1 MVLLAA
7 GTQEVSKKMDNL
19 MSDKEPKAD
28 PEGKATQSGAKEIE
42 QGGSAWLETLR
53 TIVIAVVIAVGVR
66 TFAYEPFN
74 IPSSSMEPTLL
85 VGDYL
90 FVSKLSY
97 GYSRHS
103 LPFGL
108 PLFSGRILFTKPEV
122 GDVAVFTYPRDN
134 KTDYIKRIVGLPG
147 DKMEVRDGILY
158 INDVPVKR
166 ELLSAS
172 EVAKIGYNDPVGL
185 LYYETLPSGRRHLIR
200 EISDQRPLDNWGP
213 EVVTEG
219 HFFAMGD
226 NRDNSLDSR
235 ADVGQVPF
243 ENLVGRAEILFF
255 SHDGSSPWWEFWTW
269 PSTIRFSR
277 IGDAIE

>member
-1 MVLLAA
+1 
-7 GTQEVSKKMDNL
+7 MDDL
-19 MSDKEPKAD
+19 MLDRKPDAD
-28 PEGKATQSGAKEIE
+28 PEDKTSQGGPKESS
-42 QGGSAWLETLR
+42 QGGSAWMETLR
-53 TIVIAVVIAVGVR
+53 TIVIAVLIAVGVR

-90 FVSKLSY
+90 FVSKMSY
-97 GYSRHS
+97 GYSRFS

-108 PLFSGRILFTKPEV
+108 PLFSGRIFFTEPKV
-122 GDVAVFTYPRDN
+122 GDVAVFVFPRDN
-134 KTDYIKRIVGLPG
+134 KTDYIKRVIGLPG
-147 DKMEVRDGILY
+147 DKIELRNGILI

-172 EVAKIGYNDPVGL
+172 EVAALGYDNPMGL
-185 LYYETLPSGRRHLIR
+185 LYYETLPNGHRHLIR
-200 EISDQRPLDNWGP
+200 EITDEGRYDNWGP
-213 EVVTEG
+213 EVVRDG
-219 HFFAMGD
+219 HFFVMGD

-255 SHDGSSPWWEFWTW
+255 SHDGSKPWWEFWTW

-277 IGDAIE
+277 IGDVIH

>member
-1 MVLLAA
+1 MLDRKPDAEREDKV
-7 GTQEVSKKMDNL
+7 QEES
-19 MSDKEPKAD
+19 
-28 PEGKATQSGAKEIE
+28 AKDS
-42 QGGSAWLETLR
+42 GGSAWLETLR
-53 TIVIAVVIAVGVR
+53 TIVIAVLIAVGVR

-85 VGDYL
+85 IGDYL
-90 FVSKLSY
+90 FVSKFSY

-103 LPFGL
+103 LPFGV
-108 PLFSGRILFTKPEV
+108 PLFSGRILFSEPEV

-147 DKMEVRDGILY
+147 DKIEVREGVLY
-158 INDVPVKR
+158 INEAPVQR

-172 EVAKIGYNDPVGL
+172 EMAALGYDDPVGL
-185 LYYETLPSGRRHLIR
+185 LYYETLPNGHRHLIR
-200 EISDQRPLDNWGP
+200 EISDQRPLDSFGP
-213 EVVTEG
+213 EVVKEG

-243 ENLVGRAEILFF
+243 ENLVGRADVLFF
-255 SHDGSSPWWEFWTW
+255 SHDGSSPWWQFWTW
-269 PSTIRFSR
+269 PSSIRFGR

>member
-1 MVLLAA
+1 MRDDGPGRNPDNKAPDDSLGKSESA
-7 GTQEVSKKMDNL
+7 VS
-19 MSDKEPKAD
+19 
-28 PEGKATQSGAKEIE
+28 G
-42 QGGSAWLETLR
+42 WVETIR
-53 TIVIAVVIAVGVR
+53 TIVIAVLIAVGVR

-85 VGDYL
+85 IGDYL

-103 LPFGL
+103 FPFGL
-108 PLFSGRILFTKPEV
+108 PLFKGRVLFSEPEV
-122 GDVAVFTYPRDN
+122 GDVAVFVFPRDN

-147 DKMEVRDGILY
+147 DKIEVRGGILY
-158 INDVPVKR
+158 INDIAAKR

-172 EVAKIGYNDPVGL
+172 EVAELGYRNPMGL
-185 LYYETLPSGRRHLIR
+185 LYYETLPNGRRHLIR
-200 EISDQRPLDNWGP
+200 EETDNGPYDNFRP
-213 EVVTEG
+213 VVVPEG

-235 ADVGQVPF
+235 ANVGMVPF
-243 ENLVGRAEILFF
+243 ENLVGRADFLFF
-255 SHDGSSPWWEFWTW
+255 SHDGTGQWWEFWKW

-277 IGDAIE
+277 IFDGIE

>member
-1 MVLLAA
+1 MMVRPA
-7 GTQEVSKKMDNL
+7 GPKILDNSMLEDQPDVDPKNKAQENGV
-19 MSDKEPKAD
+19 KE
-28 PEGKATQSGAKEIE
+28 SE

-53 TIVIAVVIAVGVR
+53 TIVIAVLIAVGVR

-108 PLFSGRILFTKPEV
+108 PLFSGRILFSEPEP
-122 GDVAVFTYPRDN
+122 GDVAVFAYPGDN

-147 DKMEVRDGILY
+147 GKIEVRDGILY
-158 INDVPVKR
+158 INDVATKR
-166 ELLSAS
+166 ELLTAS
-172 EVAKIGYNDPVGL
+172 EVAEIGYENPMGF
-185 LYYETLPSGRRHLIR
+185 LYYETLPNGRRHLIR
-200 EISDQRPLDNWGP
+200 EISDSKPLDTWGP
-213 EVVTEG
+213 EVVPEG

-235 ADVGQVPF
+235 ADVGYVPF
-243 ENLVGRAEILFF
+243 ENLVGRAEVLFF
-255 SHDGSSPWWEFWTW
+255 SHEGSSAWWEFWTW

-277 IGDAIE
+277 IGDAIK

>member
-1 MVLLAA
+1 ML
-7 GTQEVSKKMDNL
+7 DR
-19 MSDKEPKAD
+19 EPDLEPGERA
-28 PEGKATQSGAKEIE
+28 PQGGAKNSG
-42 QGGSAWLETLR
+42 QAGSAWLETLR
-53 TIVIAVVIAVGVR
+53 TFVIAVLIAVGVR

-85 VGDYL
+85 IGDYL

-108 PLFSGRILFTKPEV
+108 PLFSGRILFSEPEA
-122 GDVAVFTYPRDN
+122 GDVAVFVYPRDN

-147 DKMEVRDGILY
+147 DKIEVREGILH
-158 INDVPVKR
+158 INDVAAKR
-166 ELLSAS
+166 EMLSAS
-172 EVAKIGYNDPVGL
+172 EIAEIGYYNPIGR
-185 LYYETLPSGRRHLIR
+185 LYYETLPNGRRHLIHER
-200 EISDQRPLDNWGP
+200 SDQGPNDNFGP
-213 EVVTEG
+213 EVVREG

-226 NRDNSLDSR
+226 NRDNSQDSR

-243 ENLVGRAEILFF
+243 ENLVGRADILFF
-255 SHDGSSPWWEFWTW
+255 SHDGASPWWKFWTW
-269 PSTIRFSR
+269 PSTIRFGR

>member
-1 MVLLAA
+1 MVENKPGSNPENKA
-7 GTQEVSKKMDNL
+7 QETAVKQ
-19 MSDKEPKAD
+19 
-28 PEGKATQSGAKEIE
+28 GE

-53 TIVIAVVIAVGVR
+53 TIVIAVLIAVGVR

-74 IPSSSMEPTLL
+74 IPSGSMEPTLL

-108 PLFSGRILFTKPEV
+108 PLFSGRILFTEPEV
-122 GDVAVFTYPRDN
+122 GDVAVFAYPRDN

-147 DKMEVRDGILY
+147 DKVEVREGILY
-158 INDVPVKR
+158 LNAEPVER
-166 ELLSAS
+166 ELLTAS
-172 EVAKIGYNDPVGL
+172 ETADLGYENVGGL
-185 LYYETLPSGRRHLIR
+185 LYYETLPNGHRHLIR
-200 EISDQRPLDNWGP
+200 EVSDYGRYDNWGP
-213 EVVTEG
+213 EVVKEG

-243 ENLVGRAEILFF
+243 ENLVGRADVIFF
-255 SHDGSSPWWEFWTW
+255 SHDGSSPWWQFWSW
-269 PSTIRFSR
+269 PSTIRFGR
-277 IGDAIE
+277 IFDGIE

>member
-1 MVLLAA
+1 
-7 GTQEVSKKMDNL
+7 
-19 MSDKEPKAD
+19 MSDRKPDAD
-28 PEGKATQSGAKEIE
+28 PEESAPQGTVKEGE
-42 QGGSAWLETLR
+42 QGGSAWMETLR
-53 TIVIAVVIAVGVR
+53 TIVIAILIAVGVR

-103 LPFGL
+103 LPFGA
-108 PLFSGRILFTKPEV
+108 PLFSGRILFSEPEA

-147 DKMEVRDGILY
+147 DKIEVRDGVLV
-158 INDVPVKR
+158 INDQPVQR

-172 EVAKIGYNDPVGL
+172 EIEEIGYQQTMGL
-185 LYYETLPSGRRHLIR
+185 LYYETLPNGRRHLIR
-200 EISDQRPLDNWGP
+200 EVSDTHRLDNYGP
-213 EVVTEG
+213 VVVREG

-255 SHDGSSPWWEFWTW
+255 SHDTSSAWWKFWTW
-269 PSTIRFSR
+269 PSTIRFGR

>member
-1 MVLLAA
+1 ML
-7 GTQEVSKKMDNL
+7 
-19 MSDKEPKAD
+19 DKEPDTDQQGGAQAD
-28 PEGKATQSGAKEIE
+28 AKESSH
-42 QGGSAWLETLR
+42 GGSAWLETLR
-53 TIVIAVVIAVGVR
+53 TIVIAVLIAVGVR

-85 VGDYL
+85 IGDYL

-108 PLFSGRILFTKPEV
+108 PLFSGRIFASEPER

-147 DKMEVRDGILY
+147 DKIEVREGILY
-158 INDVPVKR
+158 INDVPVQR

-172 EVAKIGYNDPVGL
+172 EVAALDYDQSGF
-185 LYYETLPSGRRHLIR
+185 LYYETLPNGRRHLIR
-200 EISDQRPLDNWGP
+200 EINDEQRYDNFP
-213 EVVTEG
+213 PVVVPEG
-219 HFFAMGD
+219 HYFAMGD

-235 ADVGQVPF
+235 ADVGFVPF
-243 ENLVGRAEILFF
+243 ENLVGRADVLFF
-255 SHDGSSPWWEFWTW
+255 SHDGSSPWWQFWTW
-269 PSTIRFSR
+269 PSTIRFGR
-277 IGDAIE
+277 IGDGIE

>member
-1 MVLLAA
+1 MRDD
-7 GTQEVSKKMDNL
+7 GPGQTPD
-19 MSDKEPKAD
+19 DKASQD
-28 PEGKATQSGAKEIE
+28 GLEGSEAP
-42 QGGSAWLETLR
+42 GSAWMETIR
-53 TIVIAVVIAVGVR
+53 TIVIAVLIAVGVR

-85 VGDYL
+85 IGDYL

-108 PLFSGRILFTKPEV
+108 PLFKGRILMSEPEV
-122 GDVAVFTYPRDN
+122 GDVAVFVFPGDN
-134 KTDYIKRIVGLPG
+134 ETDYIKRIVALPG
-147 DKMEVRDGILY
+147 DKVEVRDGILY
-158 INDVPVKR
+158 LNDLAAKR

-172 EVAKIGYNDPVGL
+172 EVAELGYSNSKGL
-185 LYYETLPSGRRHLIR
+185 LYYETLPNGRRHLIR
-200 EISDQRPLDNWGP
+200 EEGDQLFYDNFRA
-213 EVVTEG
+213 VVVPEG

-235 ADVGQVPF
+235 ANVGMVPI
-243 ENLVGRAEILFF
+243 ENLVGRADFLFF
-255 SHDGSSPWWEFWTW
+255 SHDGSSAWWKFWNW

-277 IGDAIE
+277 IFDGIE

>member
-1 MVLLAA
+1 MDKLMFENRPDVDPKEKA
-7 GTQEVSKKMDNL
+7 QESTV
-19 MSDKEPKAD
+19 KE
-28 PEGKATQSGAKEIE
+28 SE

-53 TIVIAVVIAVGVR
+53 TIVIAVLIAVGVR

-108 PLFSGRILFTKPEV
+108 PLFSGRILFSEPEA
-122 GDVAVFTYPRDN
+122 GDVAVFAYPRDN

-147 DKMEVRDGILY
+147 DKIEVREGILY
-158 INDVPVKR
+158 INDVAAKR

-172 EVAKIGYNDPVGL
+172 EVAALGYDTPGGL
-185 LYYETLPSGRRHLIR
+185 LYYETLPNGRRHLIR
-200 EISDQRPLDNWGP
+200 EVNDSKPLDNWGP
-213 EVVTEG
+213 ELVPDG

-235 ADVGQVPF
+235 ADVGYVPF
-243 ENLVGRAEILFF
+243 ENLVGRADILFF
-255 SHDGSSPWWEFWTW
+255 SHDGSSPWWKFWTW
-269 PSTIRFSR
+269 PSAIRFGR

>member
-1 MVLLAA
+1 
-7 GTQEVSKKMDNL
+7 MDNL
-19 MSDKEPKAD
+19 MLNKEPDVDRKDKAQ
-28 PEGKATQSGAKEIE
+28 ESGAKDSA
-42 QGGSAWLETLR
+42 QSGSAWLETLR
-53 TIVIAVVIAVGVR
+53 TIVVAVLIAVGVR

-85 VGDYL
+85 IGDYL

-108 PLFSGRILFTKPEV
+108 PLFSGRILFSEPEV
-122 GDVAVFTYPRDN
+122 GDVAVFAYPRDN

-147 DKMEVRDGILY
+147 DKIEVREGVLH
-158 INDVPVKR
+158 INDAPVRR

-172 EVAKIGYNDPVGL
+172 EEAEFGYGQGGF
-185 LYYETLPSGRRHLIR
+185 LYYETLPNGRRHLIR
-200 EISDQRPLDNWGP
+200 EINDEQRYDNFP
-213 EVVTEG
+213 PVVVPEG
-219 HFFAMGD
+219 HYFAMGD

-235 ADVGQVPF
+235 ADVGFVPL
-243 ENLVGRAEILFF
+243 ENLVGRADILFF
-255 SHDGSSPWWEFWTW
+255 SHDGSSSWWEFWTW
-269 PSTIRFSR
+269 PSTIRFGR

>member
-1 MVLLAA
+1 MLDKDSGSDTDEKAPRDGA
-7 GTQEVSKKMDNL
+7 QE
-19 MSDKEPKAD
+19 
-28 PEGKATQSGAKEIE
+28 GE
-42 QGGSAWLETLR
+42 QAGSAWLETFR
-53 TIVIAVVIAVGVR
+53 TVAIAILIAVGVR

-74 IPSSSMEPTLL
+74 IPSSSMVPTLL
-85 VGDYL
+85 IGDYL

-108 PLFSGRILFTKPEV
+108 PLFKGRILFTEPKT
-122 GDVAVFTYPRDN
+122 GDVAVFAFPLDN

-147 DKMEVRDGILY
+147 DKIEVRDGILH
-158 INDVPVKR
+158 INDQAVKR

-172 EVAKIGYNDPVGL
+172 EIAALGYQNATGL
-185 LYYETLPSGRRHLIR
+185 FYYETLPNGRRHLIQ
-200 EISDQRPLDNWGP
+200 EVNDWQALDNFGP
-213 EVVTEG
+213 ETVKAG

-226 NRDNSLDSR
+226 NRDNSQDSR
-235 ADVGQVPF
+235 ATVGQVPF

-255 SHDGSSPWWEFWTW
+255 SHDGSSPWWKFWGW
-269 PSTIRFSR
+269 PSAIRFGR

>member
-1 MVLLAA
+1 ML
-7 GTQEVSKKMDNL
+7 DR
-19 MSDKEPKAD
+19 EPDAD
-28 PEGKATQSGAKEIE
+28 PEERAPKGAAKDSGQA
-42 QGGSAWLETLR
+42 GSAWLETLR
-53 TIVIAVVIAVGVR
+53 TIVIAVLIAVGVR

-108 PLFSGRILFTKPEV
+108 PLFSGRILFSEPEA

-134 KTDYIKRIVGLPG
+134 KTDYIKRIVGLPD
-147 DKMEVRDGILY
+147 DKVEVRDGILH
-158 INDVPVKR
+158 INDVAVRR

-172 EVAKIGYNDPVGL
+172 ETAELGYNEPIGL
-185 LYYETLPSGRRHLIR
+185 LYYETLPNGRRHLIR
-200 EISDQRPLDNWGP
+200 EINDQRPLDNFDP
-213 EVVTEG
+213 VVVRQG
-219 HFFAMGD
+219 HFFTMGD

-243 ENLVGRAEILFF
+243 ENLVGRADILFF
-255 SHDGSSPWWEFWTW
+255 SHDGSSPWWKFWTW
-269 PSTIRFSR
+269 PSTIRFGR

>member
-1 MVLLAA
+1 ML
-7 GTQEVSKKMDNL
+7 DR
-19 MSDKEPKAD
+19 EPDAKREEQV
-28 PEGKATQSGAKEIE
+28 PEGDAKESG
-42 QGGSAWLETLR
+42 QSGSAWLETLR
-53 TIVIAVVIAVGVR
+53 TIVIAVLIAVGVR

-108 PLFSGRILFTKPEV
+108 PLFSGRILFEEPEV

-147 DKMEVRDGILY
+147 DEIEVREGILH
-158 INDVPVKR
+158 INGVAVGR

-172 EVAKIGYNDPVGL
+172 EVADLGYPDQSGL
-185 LYYETLPSGRRHLIR
+185 LYYETLPNGRRHLIR
-200 EISDQRPLDNWGP
+200 ELGDQRPLDNWGP
-213 EVVTEG
+213 EVVREG

-235 ADVGQVPF
+235 ADVGQVPY
-243 ENLVGRAEILFF
+243 ENLVGRADILFF
-255 SHDGSSPWWEFWTW
+255 SHEGSSPWWKFWTW
-269 PSTIRFSR
+269 PSTIRFGR

>member
-1 MVLLAA
+1 MLNRKPDLKP
-7 GTQEVSKKMDNL
+7 E
-19 MSDKEPKAD
+19 DKASETD
-28 PEGKATQSGAKEIE
+28 AKDGEE
-42 QGGSAWLETLR
+42 RGSAWLETLR
-53 TIVIAVVIAVGVR
+53 TIVIAVLIAVGVR

-85 VGDYL
+85 IGDYL
-90 FVSKLSY
+90 FVSKFSY

-103 LPFGL
+103 LPFGV
-108 PLFSGRILFTKPEV
+108 PLFSGRIFFTEPDA
-122 GDVAVFTYPRDN
+122 GDVAVFTYPRDDE
-134 KTDYIKRIVGLPG
+134 TDYIKRIVGLPG
-147 DKMEVRDGILY
+147 DKIEVIDGILHV
-158 INDVPVKR
+158 NDVPVER

-172 EVAKIGYNDPVGL
+172 EVAELGYPDQVGQ
-185 LYYETLPSGRRHLIR
+185 LYYETLPNGHRHLIR
-200 EISDQRPLDNWGP
+200 EVSDERPFDNWGP
-213 EVVTEG
+213 EVVKEG

-255 SHDGSSPWWEFWTW
+255 SHDGSSPWWKFWTW
-269 PSTIRFSR
+269 PSSIRFGR

>member
-1 MVLLAA
+1 
-7 GTQEVSKKMDNL
+7 MDNL
-19 MSDKEPKAD
+19 MLENKPDAGPQDKSQE
-28 PEGKATQSGAKEIE
+28 SGVREKDM
-42 QGGSAWLETLR
+42 GGSAWLETLR
-53 TIVIAVVIAVGVR
+53 TIVIAVLIAVGVR

-74 IPSSSMEPTLL
+74 IPSGSMEPTLL

-108 PLFSGRILFTKPEV
+108 PLFSGRILFTEPEV
-122 GDVAVFTYPRDN
+122 GDVAVFAYPGDN
-134 KTDYIKRIVGLPG
+134 KTDYIKRVVGLPG
-147 DKMEVRDGILY
+147 DKIQTQNGILY
-158 INDVPVKR
+158 INDVPVRR

-172 EVAKIGYNDPVGL
+172 EVAELGYGDPRGF
-185 LYYETLPSGRRHLIR
+185 LYYETLPNGRRHLIH
-200 EISDQRPLDNWGP
+200 ELTDESAYDNWGP
-213 EVVTEG
+213 EVVPEG

-235 ADVGQVPF
+235 ADVGYVPF
-243 ENLVGRAEILFF
+243 ENLVGRADVLFF
-255 SHDGSSPWWEFWTW
+255 SHEGSSPWWEFWTW
-269 PSTIRFSR
+269 PSTIRFGR